1 MFWHAALYELKPS
14 FAKGEFV
21 WHCAFT
27 QPRKVVIPNQ
37 IATTWSLGEHS
48 GILITWHGRNI
59 FWFVVCKGEKAMYI
73 YFKSCFSFLALLYLL
88 KHPPGQHHFPGSIM
102 EMSSLEIELGPRERD
117 PTQNGRKTMNIRCM
131 TQRKTISLILLR
143 SWKVMRWTQL
153 SSDLYSKALKAFT
166 WFRLLKPFVSY
177 TFSLGERK
185 KKKKGI

>member
-1 MFWHAALYELKPS
+1 MTNFVPHCLWLLKDFIASNLKYTLFLGRQCFDMLHFMSWSPALR
-14 FAKGEFV
+14 KGSLFDTV

-27 QPRKVVIPNQ
+27 QPCKVVIPNQ

-73 YFKSCFSFLALLYLL
+73 SFKSCFSFLALLYLL

-117 PTQNGRKTMNIRCM
+117 PTQNGRKKWIYDAWLNG
-131 TQRKTISLILLR
+131 K
-143 SWKVMRWTQL
+143 QL
-153 SSDLYSKALKAFT
+153 A
-166 WFRLLKPFVSY
+166 
-177 TFSLGERK
+177 
-185 KKKKGI
+185 